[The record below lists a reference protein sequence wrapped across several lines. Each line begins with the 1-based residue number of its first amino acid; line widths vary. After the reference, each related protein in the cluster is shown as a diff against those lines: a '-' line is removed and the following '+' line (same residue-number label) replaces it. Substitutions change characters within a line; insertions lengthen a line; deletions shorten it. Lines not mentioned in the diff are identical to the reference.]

1 MFWQRTVKESLE
13 YAESTINNVREPL
26 IALDQ
31 DLRVVK
37 ASRSFFDVFKVSPEE
52 TLGQLIY
59 DLGNKQWDIPE
70 LRELL
75 ETILP
80 RQKTFDNYEVEHDF
94 SVIGKR
100 TMLLNARQIQ
110 RALGKELIIL
120 LAIEDI
126 TEHKRLEK
134 AMEDSEKLFRRLFET
149 ASDGIVLLEKRE
161 GKISNCNVANEK
173 LLGYSVKECIG
184 RKLEDI
190 GVILDISDF
199 QAMLH
204 QLDLRGIL
212 NYRDKTITTRAG
224 QSVNADIYLVNR
236 SSVVQCNIRDTSERK
251 RTENELVE
259 SEKHYRMLFDAI
271 DEGFCIIEVI
281 FDENKKP
288 IDYRFIETNP
298 SFEKQTGLINARG
311 KRMRELA
318 PKHEEYWF
326 DMYGKIALTGQSV
339 HFENRAEQLHRWY
352 DVYAF
357 RFGQPEDRQVAILFN
372 DITGRRESE
381 EQILALNAELEQRV
395 NDRTAQL
402 EVVNKELEAFS
413 YSVSH
418 DLRSPLRSI
427 DGFSQILLDEYQTV
441 LDDTAKSYLDRVR
454 KATQHMGRL
463 IEDILALSRAA
474 RSEIHHESVDL
485 STIAKTVSDNLQ
497 QNNPDRTVDVI
508 IRGGLLSTA
517 IRLSCRLH
525 WRTFWAMHG
534 SLPAEKRSHR
544 LSSAQLSR
552 KGRQPV
558 LSVTMVQGLTWPM
571 PANSLAPSNVSTQP
585 LSFRE
590 QASVWRQYSG

>member
-1 MFWQRTVKESLE
+1 MFWQRTVQVSLGF
-13 YAESTINNVREPL
+13 AESVINAVREPL

-37 ASRSFFDVFKVSPEE
+37 VSRSFYDFFKVSPEE

-59 DLGNKQWDIPE
+59 DLGNKQWDIPK

-80 RQKTFDNYEVEHDF
+80 QQTTFDDYEVEHEF
-94 SVIGKR
+94 ATIGKR

-110 RALGKELIIL
+110 GALGKERIIL

-126 TEHKRLEK
+126 TERKKLEK
-134 AMEDSEKLFRRLFET
+134 VMEDSEKLFRRLFET

-224 QSVNADIYLVNR
+224 QSVNADIYLVDR

-251 RTENELVE
+251 LAEDELIE

-288 IDYRFIETNP
+288 IDYQFLETNP

-311 KRMRELA
+311 KRMRALA

-326 DMYGKIALTGQSV
+326 DMYGKIALTGQSI

-381 EQILALNAELEQRV
+381 GQILALNAELEQRV
-395 NDRTAQL
+395 NERTAQL

-418 DLRSPLRSI
+418 DLRAPLRSI
-427 DGFSQILLDEYQTV
+427 DGFSQILLDEYQAV

-463 IEDILALSRAA
+463 IEDILALSRAV

-485 STIAKTVSDNLQ
+485 STIAKTVYDNLQ

-508 IRGGLLSTA
+508 IRGGGYCQRRS
-517 IRLSCRLH
+517 
-525 WRTFWAMHG
+525 FF
-534 SLPAEKRSHR
+534 PADCTGEPSG
-544 LSSAQLSR
+544 QCMEVY
-552 KGRQPV
+552 RQKNAA
-558 LSVTMVQGLTWPM
+558 TG
-571 PANSLAPSNVSTQP
+571 
-585 LSFRE
+585 
-590 QASVWRQYSG
+590 

>member
-1 MFWQRTVKESLE
+1 MFWQRTVQVSLGF
-13 YAESTINNVREPL
+13 AESVINAVREPL

-37 ASRSFFDVFKVSPEE
+37 VSRSFYDFFKVSPEE

-59 DLGNKQWDIPE
+59 DLGNKQWDIPK

-80 RQKTFDNYEVEHDF
+80 QQTTFDDYEVEHEF
-94 SVIGKR
+94 ATIGKR

-110 RALGKELIIL
+110 GALGKERIIL

-126 TEHKRLEK
+126 TERKKLEK
-134 AMEDSEKLFRRLFET
+134 VMEDSEKLFRRLFET

-224 QSVNADIYLVNR
+224 QSVNADIYLVDR

-251 RTENELVE
+251 LAEDELIE

-288 IDYRFIETNP
+288 IDYQFLETNP

-311 KRMRELA
+311 KRMRALA

-326 DMYGKIALTGQSV
+326 DTYGKIALTGQSV

-381 EQILALNAELEQRV
+381 GQILALNAELEQRV
-395 NDRTAQL
+395 NERTAQL

-418 DLRSPLRSI
+418 DLRAPLRSI
-427 DGFSQILLDEYQTV
+427 DGFSQILLDEYQAV

-463 IEDILALSRAA
+463 IEDILALSRAV

-485 STIAKTVSDNLQ
+485 STIAKTVYDNLQ

-517 IRLSCRLH
+517 ILLSCRLH

-552 KGRQPV
+552 KGRRPV
-558 LSVTMVQGLTWPM
+558 LSGTMARGLTWPM
-571 PANSLAPSNVSTQP
+571 PANSLAPSSVFTQP